1 MEALKMTGVSRGYDG
16 RDVLDKV
23 DFSLEAGAFE
33 ALMGPSGC
41 GKSTFLH
48 IAAGLLS
55 ADSGRVLVGGKEIT
69 AMSDSALARFR
80 RRHVG
85 VVFQQFNLLGGRTV
99 RDNVLLPLKLDGAAI
114 DDKVERRLSALVS
127 ELGIEELMPKK
138 AAALSGGEQ
147 QRVVI
152 ARSLIAEPDVVLA
165 DEPTGN
171 LDLQAAKNICR
182 LLQKLNR
189 NEKSAILLITHDP
202 VVAAAAGRV
211 NFLKNGTVVDSFDPA
226 SDASLVS
233 RRYLEVFG

>member
-80 RRHVG
+80 RRHLG

-114 DDKVERRLSALVS
+114 DDKVERRLSALAS
-127 ELGIEELMPKK
+127 ELGIGELMPKK

-147 QRVVI
+147 QRVAI

-171 LDLQAAKNICR
+171 LDLQSAKNICR
-182 LLQKLNR
+182 RLQKLNR
-189 NEKSAILLITHDP
+189 NEKSAILLVTHDP

>member
-1 MEALKMTGVSRGYDG
+1 
-16 RDVLDKV
+16 
-23 DFSLEAGAFE
+23 
-33 ALMGPSGC
+33 
-41 GKSTFLH
+41 
-48 IAAGLLS
+48 
-55 ADSGRVLVGGKEIT
+55 
-69 AMSDSALARFR
+69 
-80 RRHVG
+80 
-85 VVFQQFNLLGGRTV
+85 
-99 RDNVLLPLKLDGAAI
+99 
-114 DDKVERRLSALVS
+114 
-127 ELGIEELMPKK
+127 MPKK

-147 QRVVI
+147 QRVAI

-171 LDLQAAKNICR
+171 LDLQSAKNICR